1 MRHLDQRYTLSDRHL
16 YFLRYDKK
24 YLYPYEVSLGKIMHE
39 ESGPSWGMRGLR
51 KWLKAEPETRDEL
64 LKLVQDSRR
73 FLESDTV
80 AMLEGVLDLPA
91 TKIREVMTPRTA
103 MVSLQEDD
111 QLFDILPVLIESA
124 HSRFPVFSSDQPDNV
139 VGMLLAKDLLPFLS
153 DRNTK
158 VDIHALMRQPLYVP
172 ESARS
177 DQVLRMLKNTQ
188 NHIAIVIDE
197 YGTTSGLVTLE
208 DILEEIVG
216 EIEDEHDNNNEESQ
230 FILTEAEVAD
240 NNSWL
245 VQALTP
251 IEYFNE
257 KLDAN
262 FSDDEVET
270 MGGLL
275 LQEIGLVSD
284 LQGQVI
290 ELDNWEFTI
299 TEADAR
305 SIHQIRAVRQ

>member
-1 MRHLDQRYTLSDRHL
+1 MQ
-16 YFLRYDKK
+16 
-24 YLYPYEVSLGKIMHE
+24 E

-51 KWLKAEPETRDEL
+51 KWLGTAPETRDEL
-64 LKLVQDSRR
+64 LKLVQDSQR
-73 FLESDTV
+73 FLEPDTV

-103 MVSLQEDD
+103 MISLQEDD
-111 QLFDILPVLIESA
+111 ELLDILHVLVESA

-139 VGMLLAKDLLPFLS
+139 VGILLAKDLLPFL
-153 DRNTK
+153 TEQGAK
-158 VDIHALMRQPLYVP
+158 VDVRALMRQPRFVP

-177 DQVLRMLKNTQ
+177 DQVLRMLKHTQ
-188 NHIAIVIDE
+188 THIAIVIDE

-216 EIEDEHDNNNEESQ
+216 EIEDEHDNADEEAQ
-230 FILTEAEVAD
+230 YIVPDPTQQTA
-240 NNSWL
+240 NTWL

-251 IEYFNE
+251 IEHFNTV
-257 KLDAN
+257 LDAD

-284 LQGQVI
+284 LQGQTV
-290 ELDNWEFTI
+290 ELENWEFTI
-299 TEADAR
+299 VEADAR
-305 SIHQIRAVRQ
+305 TIHLIRAVRK

>member
-1 MRHLDQRYTLSDRHL
+1 MQ
-16 YFLRYDKK
+16 
-24 YLYPYEVSLGKIMHE
+24 E

-51 KWLKAEPETRDEL
+51 KWLGTAPETRDEL
-64 LKLVQDSRR
+64 LKLVQDSQR
-73 FLESDTV
+73 FLEPDTV

-103 MVSLQEDD
+103 MISLQEDD
-111 QLFDILPVLIESA
+111 ELLDILHVLVESA

-139 VGMLLAKDLLPFLS
+139 VGILLAKDLLPFL
-153 DRNTK
+153 TEQGAK
-158 VDIHALMRQPLYVP
+158 VDVRALMRQPLFVP

-177 DQVLRMLKNTQ
+177 DQVLRMLKHTQ
-188 NHIAIVIDE
+188 THIAIVIDE

-216 EIEDEHDNNNEESQ
+216 EIEDEHDNADEEAQ
-230 FILTEAEVAD
+230 YIVPDPTQQTA
-240 NNSWL
+240 NTWL

-251 IEYFNE
+251 IEHFNTV
-257 KLDAN
+257 LDAD

-270 MGGLL
+270 VGGLL

-284 LQGQVI
+284 LQGQTV
-290 ELDNWEFTI
+290 ELENWEFTI
-299 TEADAR
+299 VEADAR
-305 SIHQIRAVRQ
+305 TIHLIRAVRK

>member
-1 MRHLDQRYTLSDRHL
+1 MQ
-16 YFLRYDKK
+16 
-24 YLYPYEVSLGKIMHE
+24 E

-51 KWLKAEPETRDEL
+51 KWLGTAPETRDEL

-73 FLESDTV
+73 FLEPDTV

-91 TKIREVMTPRTA
+91 TKVREVMTPRTS

-111 QLFDILPVLIESA
+111 QILDILHVLVESA

-139 VGMLLAKDLLPFLS
+139 VGILLAKDLLPFMTDPS
-153 DRNTK
+153 VN
-158 VDIHALMRQPLYVP
+158 VDIRNLMRQPLFVP

-177 DQVLRMLKNTQ
+177 DQLLRMLKNTQ
-188 NHIAIVIDE
+188 THIAIVIDE

-216 EIEDEHDNNNEESQ
+216 EIEDEHDNVDEEAQ
-230 FILTEAEVAD
+230 FIVPD
-240 NNSWL
+240 NDHTTANTWI

-251 IEYFNE
+251 IEHFNTV
-257 KLDAN
+257 LDAD

-270 MGGLL
+270 VGGLL

-284 LQGQVI
+284 IQGQVI
-290 ELDNWEFTI
+290 ELEDWQFTI
-299 TEADAR
+299 IEADAR
-305 SIHQIRAVRQ
+305 TIHLIRAVRK

>member
-1 MRHLDQRYTLSDRHL
+1 MQ
-16 YFLRYDKK
+16 
-24 YLYPYEVSLGKIMHE
+24 E

-51 KWLKAEPETRDEL
+51 KWLGTAPETRDEL
-64 LKLVQDSRR
+64 LKLVQDSQR
-73 FLESDTV
+73 FLEPDTV

-103 MVSLQEDD
+103 MISLQEDD
-111 QLFDILPVLIESA
+111 ELLDILHVLVESA

-139 VGMLLAKDLLPFLS
+139 VGILLAKDLLPFL
-153 DRNTK
+153 TEQGAK
-158 VDIHALMRQPLYVP
+158 VDVRALMRQPLFVP

-177 DQVLRMLKNTQ
+177 DQVLRTLKHTQ
-188 NHIAIVIDE
+188 THIAIVIDE

-216 EIEDEHDNNNEESQ
+216 EIEDEHDNADEEAQ
-230 FILTEAEVAD
+230 YIVPDPTQQTA
-240 NNSWL
+240 NTWL

-251 IEYFNE
+251 IEHFNTV
-257 KLDAN
+257 LDAD

-284 LQGQVI
+284 LQGQTV
-290 ELDNWEFTI
+290 ELENWEFTI
-299 TEADAR
+299 VEADAR
-305 SIHQIRAVRQ
+305 TIHLIRAVRK